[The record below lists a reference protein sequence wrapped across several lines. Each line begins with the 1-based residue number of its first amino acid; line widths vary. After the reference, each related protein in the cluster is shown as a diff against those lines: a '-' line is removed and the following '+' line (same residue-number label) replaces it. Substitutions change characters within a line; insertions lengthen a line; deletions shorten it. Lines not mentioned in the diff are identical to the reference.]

1 MSHRTALLVLIVA
14 SVIAQRRGAFGQH
27 PQSMLDEMKR
37 WPQPELRTGLSEP
50 QIAASIAR
58 YAKQLHDAKHFS
70 GVVLAARAGKV
81 AVERAYGLANM
92 AAKTPNTLDTRFN
105 IGSINKVF
113 TKVAIAQLAEA
124 GKLTLDDTIRTHLP
138 DIALAA
144 ADKITISQL
153 LEHRSGMGDIFGAK
167 YDAAPPSRLRELA
180 DFVPLFAAEPLGFE
194 PGSSKRYSNAGYV
207 TLGLIVERL
216 SGEKYR
222 DYVAKHIFAPAK
234 MTSTGFWAVEEQV
247 ARRAIGYTRSA
258 RDGELPALVP
268 NTEHLPGRPSSAG
281 GAFATARDLLRFWD
295 ALAADKL
302 LSPKWTNWMI
312 NRSFTDARRSPSI
325 GWAGGADGINAMIEI
340 GEGWVVV
347 AMANLDPP
355 SASTVARGAMAII
368 RGRAEPADAPGGMRR
383 PPSGPATTELARD
396 VAVPAGMSGHLLTI
410 EAKLDGKGP
419 FRFVVDTGS
428 AGMLRITSAMQHT
441 LQLAQVGEARVGDP
455 SQKNMITR
463 PVVRVG
469 SIEIA
474 GARFTGVEAT
484 VGDRPGGGDLSGV
497 IGLGLFANLTATLD
511 YPRQELR
518 LSRQPLAAGGSH
530 VIAYTVE
537 HGVPVIDI
545 QAGGVAMKVDVDS
558 GSPAILSVPAA
569 WATKLTF
576 TSAPRVV
583 GKGRTVNNEFEIRAA
598 DLRGDLDVAGFT
610 LSSPRVDIVDHFP
623 VANLGSRFLRQYA
636 VTFDIVNRRMALT
649 R

>member
-1 MSHRTALLVLIVA
+1 MIVA

-27 PQSMLDEMKR
+27 PQSTLDEMNR
-37 WPQPELRTGLSEP
+37 WPQPELRAGLSDA
-50 QIAASIAR
+50 QIATSIAR
-58 YAKQLHDAKHFS
+58 YGKQLHDAKHFS
-70 GVVLAARAGKV
+70 GVVLAAKAGKV
-81 AVERAYGLANM
+81 VVERAYGLAST
-92 AAKTPNTLDTRFN
+92 AAKTPNTLDTKFN

-113 TKVAIAQLAEA
+113 TKIAIAQLAEA
-124 GKLTLDDTIRTHLP
+124 GKLSLDDTIRTHLP

-144 ADKITISQL
+144 ADKITIGHL

-180 DFVPLFAAEPLGFE
+180 DFVPLFAAEPLAFE
-194 PGSSKRYSNAGYV
+194 PGSSQRYSNAGYV

-222 DYVAKHIFAPAK
+222 DYVAKHIFAPAR
-234 MTSTGFWAVEEQV
+234 MTSTGFWALEEQV
-247 ARRAIGYTRSA
+247 ARRAIGYTRNAS
-258 RDGELPALVP
+258 DGALPALVP
-268 NTEHLPGRPSSAG
+268 NTDHLPGRPSSAG
-281 GAFATARDLLRFWD
+281 GAFATARDLLRLWE
-295 ALAADKL
+295 ALAAGEL

-312 NRSFTDARRSPSI
+312 NRSFTDARRSPSL

-347 AMANLDPP
+347 ALANLDPP
-355 SASTVARGAMAII
+355 SAIAVARGATAII
-368 RGRAEPADAPGGMRR
+368 RGRAQPADARSAMRR
-383 PPSGPATTELARD
+383 PPSGPATTELARN
-396 VAVPAGMSGHLLTI
+396 VAVPARMSEHLLTI

-419 FRFVVDTGS
+419 FRFAVDTGS

-455 SQKNMITR
+455 SQKNMVTR

-469 SIEIA
+469 SLEIA
-474 GARFTGVEAT
+474 DARFTGVEAT
-484 VGDRPGGGDLSGV
+484 VGDRLGGDDLGV
-497 IGLGLFANLTATLD
+497 IGLGLFASLTATLD
-511 YPRQELR
+511 YSKQELR
-518 LSRQPLAAGGSH
+518 LSRQPLTAGDTH

-545 QAGGVAMKVDVDS
+545 QVGGVAMKVDVDS

-569 WATKLTF
+569 WATKLSF

-583 GKGRTVNNEFEIRAA
+583 GKGRTVSNEFEIRAA

-610 LSSPRVDIVDHFP
+610 LPSPRVDIVDHFP

-636 VTFDIVNRRMALT
+636 VTFDVANRRMALT